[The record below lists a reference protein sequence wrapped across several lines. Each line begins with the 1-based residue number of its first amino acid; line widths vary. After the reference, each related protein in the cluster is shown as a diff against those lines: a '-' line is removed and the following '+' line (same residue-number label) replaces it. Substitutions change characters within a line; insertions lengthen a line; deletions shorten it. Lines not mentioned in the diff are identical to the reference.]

1 MTIRY
6 GACILRAGWTRASAH
21 QGNWKQQQQLPR
33 ISARPSRTRGTGLC
47 LRTQKTAMQLQHNS
61 GKTKQL
67 RSQEYELA
75 GIPKSSCIARWL
87 SSFLCVWL
95 SFFSACYVGTKG
107 RWIHQICS
115 CTVKWSSASPLWQ
128 GPSTRSEWT
137 GRGKEFHMTWRKL
150 IFSD

>member
-1 MTIRY
+1 
-6 GACILRAGWTRASAH
+6 
-21 QGNWKQQQQLPR
+21 
-33 ISARPSRTRGTGLC
+33 LC

-67 RSQEYELA
+67 RSQENELA
-75 GIPKSSCIARWL
+75 GIPKTSCIARWL
-87 SSFLCVWL
+87 SSFLCVT
-95 SFFSACYVGTKG
+95 FFWGAWSVGTKG

-115 CTVKWSSASPLWQ
+115 WTVNWSSASPLWQ
-128 GPSTRSEWT
+128 GPPTRSEWT